1 VPLSC
6 SADFNE
12 GDLMRKAVL
21 FFLIPLLIIPFS
33 VSASG
38 LKLETIGA
46 LADPVASES
55 IKSALEEKGY
65 RVLLADGSVICELW
79 LRKALPV
86 SSKKDVSGAVY
97 TEIPDSTLIGVVSFP
112 KGGGDF
118 RGQAIKAGVYTLRYS
133 LHPVDGNHLGISP
146 VRDFLVMVPLADD
159 KEADAQYKF
168 EDLMKMSAKASGTA
182 HPAPLSLVSFE
193 GKAEP
198 TLSENE
204 YGHVTFSTKMKTS
217 SGGELPIS
225 FIVKGKAEQ

>member
-1 VPLSC
+1 
-6 SADFNE
+6 
-12 GDLMRKAVL
+12 MRKAVL
-21 FFLIPLLIIPFS
+21 FFLILLLIIPFS

-38 LKLETIGA
+38 LKLEPIGA
-46 LADPVASES
+46 LADPAASEAVRV
-55 IKSALEEKGY
+55 ALEDKGY
-65 RVLLADGSVICELW
+65 RVLMADGSIICELW
-79 LRKALPV
+79 LRKALQV

-97 TEIPDSTLIGVVSFP
+97 TEIPDSTLIGVISFP

-118 RGQAIKAGVYTLRYS
+118 RGQAIKAGAYTLRYS

-168 EDLMKMSAKASGTA
+168 EDLMKLSSKASGTA
-182 HPAPLSLVSFE
+182 HPAPLSLVTYE
-193 GKAEP
+193 GKVEP

-204 YGHVTFSTKMKTS
+204 YGHVTFSIKMKTS
-217 SGGELPIS
+217 SGGELPVS